1 MTDINR
7 GHILLIID
15 GIYITAEQ
23 SVMAEDDPIRTE
35 SFRADARAVETL
47 LAAYDTAEQ
56 RGYERGV
63 REAAILCDRRAD
75 ALDEMGLETMGL
87 ETECCVGALINCR
100 DDILILLTQQEQ
112 DT

>member
-1 MTDINR
+1 MTDMLDEVRKAVAEISGFDKDWPSHGNAA
-7 GHILLIID
+7 LA
-15 GIYITAEQ
+15 ITAAY
-23 SVMAEDDPIRTE
+23 S
-35 SFRADARAVETL
+35 L
-47 LAAYDTAEQ
+47 LKTDRDTAEQ
-56 RGYERGV
+56 RGYEWGV